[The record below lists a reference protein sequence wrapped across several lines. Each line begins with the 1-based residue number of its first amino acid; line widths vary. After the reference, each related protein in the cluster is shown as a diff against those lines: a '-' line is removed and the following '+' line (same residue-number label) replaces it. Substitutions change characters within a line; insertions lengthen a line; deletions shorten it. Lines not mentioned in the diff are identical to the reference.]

1 MPKPMLPKKL
11 SAEMRV
17 GTAARRIIRAKV
29 HEVEAFVKPAMA
41 GDEDGIH
48 DMRVAVK
55 RMREALRLFR
65 RLIRGRR
72 RRTVMPLVEEL
83 NDALGIVRERDVLI
97 RDAGEIIEQLPA
109 GADLLGGLIESWA
122 DERARAHTALL
133 VVWRRMSREEDIFD
147 RVLRAGRSAQRRHRA
162 LNDLSLERFAY
173 VAVTAR
179 AGGVMECLVEA
190 RGTDD
195 PVRLHMLRIA
205 VKKLKYA
212 IEPFLRV
219 FPAVRGSYDLVADI
233 QECLGLAHDLDVLL
247 AAFQEY
253 LHGHEDGAG
262 EAAEGVLAIMREDR
276 ERRYAQAH
284 AYVDALDDQ
293 TWRHIL
299 LDSID

>member
-1 MPKPMLPKKL
+1 MPRPLLPKNL

-29 HEVEAFVKPAMA
+29 DEVEAFVKLAMA

-65 RLIRGRR
+65 GLIRGKHRR
-72 RRTVMPLVEEL
+72 AVLPLVEEL
-83 NDALGIVRERDVLI
+83 NDALGAVRERDVLI
-97 RDAGEIIEQLPA
+97 RDASEIIEQIPA
-109 GADLLGGLIESWA
+109 GADLLGELIERWA
-122 DERARAHTALL
+122 DQRKRAHTSLL
-133 VVWRRMSREEDIFD
+133 AVWRRMSREEEILDH
-147 RVLRAGRSAQRRHRA
+147 VLRAGRSAGRHRA

-179 AGGVMECLVEA
+179 AAGVVERLGEA

-195 PVRLHMLRIA
+195 PAHLHALRIA
-205 VKKLKYA
+205 VKKLKYTV
-212 IEPFLRV
+212 EPFLPV
-219 FPAVRGSYDLVADI
+219 FPALQASYDLVADI
-233 QECLGLAHDLDVLL
+233 QECLGVTHDLDVLL
-247 AAFQEY
+247 SAFQEC
-253 LHGHEDGAG
+253 LRGHDHGAS
-262 EAAEGVLAIMREDR
+262 EAAEDVLAIMRERR
-276 ERRYAQAH
+276 EHHYSQAH

>member
-1 MPKPMLPKKL
+1 MPKPLLPKNL

-29 HEVEAFVKPAMA
+29 DEVEAFVKPAMA

-55 RMREALRLFR
+55 RMREAMRLFGG
-65 RLIRGRR
+65 LIRRR
-72 RRTVMPLVEEL
+72 HRRAVLPLVEEL
-83 NDALGIVRERDVLI
+83 NDALGAVRERDVLI
-97 RDAGEIIEQLPA
+97 RDAGEIIEQIPA
-109 GADLLGGLIESWA
+109 GADLLGELIERWA
-122 DERARAHTALL
+122 DQRERAHTSLL
-133 VVWRRMSREEDIFD
+133 AVWRRMSREEEILD
-147 RVLRAGRSAQRRHRA
+147 RVLRAGRSAGRHRT

-179 AGGVMECLVEA
+179 AAGVVERLGEA

-195 PVRLHMLRIA
+195 PARLHALRIA
-205 VKKLKYA
+205 VKKLRYT
-212 IEPFLRV
+212 IEPFLPV
-219 FPAVRGSYDLVADI
+219 FPALSNSYDLLADI
-233 QECLGLAHDLDVLL
+233 QDCLGLAHDLDVLL
-247 AAFQEY
+247 AAFEEY
-253 LHGHEDGAG
+253 LLGREDG
-262 EAAEGVLAIMREDR
+262 ESEVAESTLAIMRERR
-276 ERRYAQAH
+276 ERHYSQAH